1 MTREERNQITCRIFI
16 VLDGLM
22 RILAILQAK
31 SVGILLVSDGVLA
44 IIISVL
50 SMFSFKKLELRH
62 SVISF
67 IQAEI
72 LSIRVDQA
80 YRYRFGCHKCRND
93 S

>member
-72 LSIRVDQA
+72 LSIRVERPGLQI
-80 YRYRFGCHKCRND
+80 
-93 S
+93 